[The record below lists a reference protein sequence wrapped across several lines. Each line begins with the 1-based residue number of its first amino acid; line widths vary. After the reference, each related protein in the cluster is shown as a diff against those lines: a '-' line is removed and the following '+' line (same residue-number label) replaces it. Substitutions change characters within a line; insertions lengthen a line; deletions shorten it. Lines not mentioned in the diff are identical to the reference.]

1 MNISPLD
8 IRKHEFRKTLR
19 GFDPD
24 EVLTFLDMMSI
35 EFENII
41 RENAMLNEKVSNYH
55 EQLKKYH
62 DIESTLQETLLSAQ
76 RAREETIKTAKKQ
89 AEVII
94 REAEVK
100 AASII
105 EEGRKKLSNLNSI
118 FTEIKIQKDT
128 YLVKLKALVNAQLE
142 ILEKVSFSEEDTLEK
157 MSSVAGDEIDNAFH
171 TKKQESPAPRLKD
184 SLKDEDSAP
193 GENFESE

>member
-76 RAREETIKTAKKQ
+76 RAREDTIKNAKKQ

-171 TKKQESPAPRLKD
+171 TKKQESTAPRLKD
-184 SLKDEDSAP
+184 FLNDKDSAP

>member
-41 RENAMLNEKVSNYH
+41 RENAMLNENVSYYH

-62 DIESTLQETLLSAQ
+62 DIESILQETLLSAQ

-171 TKKQESPAPRLKD
+171 TKKQESTAPRLKD
-184 SLKDEDSAP
+184 FLKDNDIAP